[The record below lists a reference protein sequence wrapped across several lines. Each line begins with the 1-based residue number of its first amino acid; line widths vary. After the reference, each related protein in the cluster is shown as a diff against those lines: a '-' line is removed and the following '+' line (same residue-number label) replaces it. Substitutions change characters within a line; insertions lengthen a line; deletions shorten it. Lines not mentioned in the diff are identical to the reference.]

1 MKHFKSIGL
10 LAVGIL
16 MLMACTQED
25 ELTKRNIR
33 EVTLEVPV
41 IAPGFDRAGVP
52 LTRSEKVGDE
62 GKIVSLRIVQF
73 DGNEPTSKALKSDA
87 VTLGADNKVS
97 FTFGLPESGISRV
110 YMVANFTPAV
120 TIGTTTLKQ
129 FEETIRTFTA
139 VTAVSA
145 SAGLPMCDFQ
155 EFDPAGAG
163 EGPTFTLKAMVA
175 KLKLVCSL
183 STTAQDKL
191 KDGKLSVSI
200 KNIPN
205 GSFCGIPGSYT
216 SAWRPVAPTFTN
228 KDNIGEVGNNVFEY
242 TIYIPENL
250 AGQKAEIKR
259 LIHRSVDNAPANS
272 TCFMLDGSA
281 LNPTTGEVESEVH
294 IALFYGSKDK
304 PEDLQMN
311 PSDFNVKRNYAY
323 TLTATVV
330 DLDDTDQRVSMKGDF
345 MYINENNPAWGK
357 EPSVPSDAFGN

>member
-10 LAVGIL
+10 WAVGIL
-16 MLMACTQED
+16 MLTACTQED
-25 ELTKRNIR
+25 GLTKRNIR

-73 DGNEPTSKALKSDA
+73 DGNEPASKALKSDA

-110 YMVANFTPAV
+110 YMVANFTPTV

-129 FEETIRTFTA
+129 FEETIRTFAA
-139 VTAVSA
+139 VTTVSA

-183 STTAQDKL
+183 STTVQDKL

-205 GSFCGIPGSYT
+205 GSFCGTPNSYAT
-216 SAWRPVAPTFTN
+216 AWRPATLAFSD
-228 KDNIGEVGNNVFEY
+228 KDNIGTISNNVFEY

-259 LIHRSVDNAPANS
+259 LIHRSTANAPAGS
-272 TCFMLDGSA
+272 TCFMLDGS
-281 LNPTTGEVESEVH
+281 TVDGETEVH

-345 MYINENNPAWGK
+345 MYINETNPSWGK
-357 EPSVPSDAFGN
+357 EPNVPSDAFGN